1 MDSKRITFC
10 IPSLGSGGAERVV
23 SVLANKLTERGF
35 DVSILMLS
43 HLKCQYRLNDRIKI
57 KCIDCDA
64 DMALPMF
71 KRLPLRLRKIKK
83 AAQELQ
89 PDCIVSFM
97 AETNIDVC
105 LALWTMK
112 VPIIVSERNDP
123 ALDPPSQ
130 LKRWLRRIAYWKPCG
145 FVFQTPDAQA
155 YFSRRIR
162 KCSRIIL
169 NPLDEHL
176 PMPCTQEEREK
187 RIVAVGRLN
196 KQKRFPLL
204 IDAFSLFTKEYPE
217 YVLEI
222 YGEGALETELRQLIE
237 AQGLQKKI
245 QLKGFCKD
253 VHQRIRTAAMFVMTS
268 DYEGMPNALLE
279 AMAIGVPSISTDCP
293 CGGPRMLIRQ
303 GKNGMLVPVGGR
315 DALVKAMSDM
325 AQNPAKAQQMA
336 QEARRMREL
345 ADAQTITDAWVE
357 FIDDCL
363 EGRR

>member
-23 SVLANKLTERGF
+23 SVLANKLIERGF

-43 HLKCQYRLNDRIKI
+43 RLKCQYRLDDRVKI

-64 DMALPMF
+64 DTALPIYR
-71 KRLPLRLRKIKK
+71 RLPLRLQKIRKEVR
-83 AAQELQ
+83 ELQ
-89 PDCIVSFM
+89 PDVVISFM

-123 ALDPPSQ
+123 AMDPPGQ
-130 LKRWLRRIAYWKPCG
+130 VKKWLRCIAYRKPRG

-155 YFSRRIR
+155 YFPQRIR
-162 KCSRIIL
+162 AHSQIIL

-196 KQKRFPLL
+196 QQKRFPLL
-204 IDAFSLFTKEYPE
+204 IDAFSLFIKAYPE
-217 YVLEI
+217 YILEI
-222 YGEGALETELRQLIE
+222 YGEGELEAELHRLIE
-237 AQGLQKKI
+237 TKGLQEKI
-245 QLKGFCKD
+245 QLKGFCRD
-253 VHQRIRTAAMFVMTS
+253 VHQQIRTAAMFVMTS
-268 DYEGMPNALLE
+268 GYEGMPNALQE

-293 CGGPRMLIRQ
+293 CGGPRMLIRPGQ
-303 GKNGMLVPVGGR
+303 NGILVPVGER

-336 QEARRMREL
+336 QEASGIREL
-345 ADAQTITDAWVE
+345 AAAQTITDGWVE
-357 FIDDCL
+357 FIGACL
-363 EGRR
+363 EGRQ

>member
-1 MDSKRITFC
+1 MGSKRITFC

-43 HLKCQYRLNDRIKI
+43 HLKCQYRLDDRVKI
-57 KCIDCDA
+57 KCINCDA
-64 DMALPMF
+64 DTALPIYR
-71 KRLPLRLRKIKK
+71 RLPIRLRKIKK
-83 AAQELQ
+83 AVRELR
-89 PDCIVSFM
+89 PDVVISFM

-123 ALDPPSQ
+123 ALDPPGQ
-130 LKRWLRRIAYWKPCG
+130 VKKWLRRIAYRKPCG

-155 YFSRRIR
+155 YFSRRIMEH
-162 KCSRIIL
+162 SRIIL

-176 PMPCTQEEREK
+176 PMPCAQEEREK

-196 KQKRFPLL
+196 KQKRFSLL
-204 IDAFSLFTKEYPE
+204 IDAFSLFSKAYPE

-222 YGEGALETELRQLIE
+222 FGEGTLETELHKLIE
-237 AQGLQKKI
+237 AQGLQEKT

-279 AMAIGVPSISTDCP
+279 AMAIGIPSISTDCP
-293 CGGPRMLIRQ
+293 CGGPRMLIRSGQ
-303 GKNGMLVPVGGR
+303 NGMLVPVGEC

-325 AQNPAKAQQMA
+325 AQNPEKAQQMA
-336 QEARRMREL
+336 QEASQIREL
-345 ADAQTITDAWVE
+345 ADAQTITDVWVE
-357 FIDDCL
+357 FIDACL

>member
-1 MDSKRITFC
+1 MGSKRITFC

-23 SVLANKLTERGF
+23 SILANKLIGYGF

-43 HLKCQYRLNDRIKI
+43 HLKCQYRLDDRVKI
-57 KCIDCDA
+57 KCIDCDG
-64 DMALPMF
+64 DTALPIYR
-71 KRLPLRLRKIKK
+71 RLPLRLQKIRK

-89 PDCIVSFM
+89 PDVVISFM

-105 LALWTMK
+105 FALWTMK

-123 ALDPPSQ
+123 TLDPPGQ
-130 LKRWLRRIAYWKPCG
+130 VKKWLRRIAYRKPHG

-162 KCSRIIL
+162 EHSRIIL

-176 PMPCTQEEREK
+176 PMPCAQEDREK

-196 KQKRFPLL
+196 RQKRFPLL
-204 IDAFSLFTKEYPE
+204 IDAFSLFSKAYPE

-222 YGEGALETELRQLIE
+222 YGEGSLEAELHKQIE
-237 AQGLQKKI
+237 AQGLQEKI

-253 VHQRIRTAAMFVMTS
+253 VHQQIRTAAMFVMTS

-279 AMAIGVPSISTDCP
+279 AMAIGIPSISTDCP
-293 CGGPRMLIRQ
+293 CGGPRMLIRS
-303 GKNGMLVPVGGR
+303 GRNGILVPVGER
-315 DALVKAMSDM
+315 DALVKAMGDM
-325 AQNPAKAQQMA
+325 AQDPMKAQQMA
-336 QEARRMREL
+336 QEASQMREL
-345 ADAQTITDAWVE
+345 ADAKTITEAWVE
-357 FIDDCL
+357 FIEVCL